1 MFVISKKTSLV
12 DSFGYRYI
20 VFKWFSIFPLDNHD
34 FILELFLPNF
44 KIEFVGKLVLL
55 VNVIELLSW

>member
-1 MFVISKKTSLV
+1 MFVISKKSSLA

-20 VFKWFSIFPLDNHD
+20 VLKWFSIFPFDNHVL
-34 FILELFLPNF
+34 ILKLFLPNF

-55 VNVIELLSW
+55 VNVIELSSW